1 MEQASF
7 GKLGENIISL
17 VELAAVG
24 KWPEAEALHAKA
36 MRQVNAL
43 KGERVEN
50 QSTKIRK
57 RFDECSFRCG
67 NLLASVFTAN
77 GRWQQAELILR
88 KVWPIAQ
95 LTLHEGNAE
104 VLQCIQNLTNVLK
117 RHGNLQEAERMSR
130 KAVQICR
137 RCFKED
143 HTYTLVSKND
153 LATVF
158 GKQGKWQEAEQMHRE
173 VLGAM
178 CRVLGESHAD
188 TLSSKNNL
196 ATELQEQGKWQ
207 EAEEMHREVLEVR
220 CRVLGESHS
229 DTLSS
234 RSNLANVLQMQGK
247 WQEAEEMHREVL
259 EVRCR
264 VLGESHADT
273 LSSKNNL
280 ANVLKTQGKSKEAE
294 EMHREVLQVRC
305 RILGESHPET
315 LRSRSNFA
323 KLLEGQGKWQEAEE
337 ILREVL
343 EVMCQVLGESH
354 RDTLGSRNILASVLQ
369 KQGKWQEAEEIHR
382 EVLEARCRVLG
393 ESHPD
398 TLTSMT
404 NVARVCHKRDKED
417 WQFRFSVGEARH
429 TGRMDYAISTVR
441 QAVVRL
447 QGRVDDDHPSL
458 LRFRFALAEL
468 LLQVNAEECLQEAE
482 GLLLKLVPALQKRY
496 GPKDPDVQR
505 ATGHLVFLL
514 EEAGK
519 DAEEWRAHLLVTE
532 GEADS
537 TAMFSVEPPGEE
549 GWEEVTELLRDVL
562 LKPRTISGGQVVKAA
577 NTSDASSSARDAPAA
592 SALESASQPS
602 HSVVLKPGSSSRSCE
617 SSDATSSDSSA
628 LWKAALEEK
637 RKEWAERENL
647 SDPSSSQ
654 ASLSHRQ
661 SDAPAASALESASQP
676 SHSVVLKPGS
686 SSRSCESSD
695 ATSSDSSALWK
706 AALEEKRKEWAEREN
721 LSDPSSSQAS
731 LSHRQSD
738 APAASALESA
748 SQPSH
753 SVVLKPGSSSRS
765 CESSD
770 ATSSDSSAL
779 WKAALEEKRKE
790 RAEREKQ
797 SEICAVFLQLVKCL
811 CSPKK
816 EPAEN

>member
-1 MEQASF
+1 MEQTSF

-67 NLLASVFTAN
+67 NLLASVLTAN

-104 VLQCIQNLTNVLK
+104 VLQCIQNLTEVLK
-117 RHGNLQEAERMSR
+117 RHGNFQEAEKMSR

-143 HTYTLVSKND
+143 HTYTLISKND
-153 LATVF
+153 LASIF

-173 VLGAM
+173 VLEAM
-178 CRVLGESHAD
+178 CRVLGESHPD
-188 TLSSKNNL
+188 TLCSKNNL

-220 CRVLGESHS
+220 CRVLGESHP
-229 DTLSS
+229 DILSS
-234 RSNLANVLQMQGK
+234 RSNLAIVLQKQGK
-247 WQEAEEMHREVL
+247 WQEAEDMNSEVL
-259 EVRCR
+259 ETRR
-264 VLGESHADT
+264 QVLGEIHADT

-280 ANVLKTQGKSKEAE
+280 ANALQEQGKWQEAE
-294 EMHREVLQVRC
+294 KMHREVLQVRC

-315 LRSRSNFA
+315 LRSRGNFA

-404 NVARVCHKRDKED
+404 NVARVFQNRDKLD

-482 GLLLKLVPALQKRY
+482 GLLLKLVPALRKRY

-519 DAEEWRAHLLVTE
+519 DAEEWRAHLLGTE

-537 TAMFSVEPPGEE
+537 TAMFSVEPPGEDEDWE

-577 NTSDASSSARDAPAA
+577 NTSDATSSQARDAPAA

-617 SSDATSSDSSA
+617 SSNATSSDSSA

-695 ATSSDSSALWK
+695 ATSSD
-706 AALEEKRKEWAEREN
+706 N
-721 LSDPSSSQAS
+721 
-731 LSHRQSD
+731 
-738 APAASALESA
+738 
-748 SQPSH
+748 
-753 SVVLKPGSSSRS
+753 
-765 CESSD
+765 
-770 ATSSDSSAL
+770 SAL

-790 RAEREKQ
+790 RAERDKQ
-797 SEICAVFLQLVKCL
+797 SEICAVFLQLVKRL

-816 EPAEN
+816 EPAKN